1 MTVENISFFK
11 YFFIF
16 LEFFSNASLSPK
28 KRFIARSS
36 RDSFPSAKYFSFCE
50 KETFSGIFLI
60 LETRRKNK
68 ITPKR
73 TKKKTTDKPTTFVSI
88 KYSCQTILTFPGLLL
103 IQTAK

>member
-1 MTVENISFFK
+1 MK
-11 YFFIF
+11 F
-16 LEFFSNASLSPK
+16 LKLIQTTLWDMCYILNYLFVF
-28 KRFIARSS
+28 
-36 RDSFPSAKYFSFCE
+36 E

-60 LETRRKNK
+60 LETRSKNK

-73 TKKKTTDKPTTFVSI
+73 IKKKTVDKPITFVSI